1 VETKEEVMRIDLS
14 GKTALVTGSTSGM
27 GYAIA
32 KGLAE
37 AGAAVVIHG
46 RSEASVSQA
55 GERLKQE
62 VPVVNLRGRAAEL
75 ADDGAVRDLLKAV
88 PDVDILVNN
97 AGPIES
103 KPFFELT
110 DEDWDRFFQ
119 VYVMAAVRLSRHYGR
134 AMMKRNWGR
143 ILFSAG
149 VTSGFSPGEMVHYGS
164 CKAALLGL
172 SRGLAEN
179 VAGTGITVNAFLPGP
194 THTEESFMARAKPP
208 AGKTFEAIE
217 NELFGSS
224 LLSSVVRRFIRPVEV
239 ANFVVFLAS
248 EQASA
253 ITGAALHVDGG
264 VIRSIL

>member
-1 VETKEEVMRIDLS
+1 MHIDLS

-37 AGAAVVIHG
+37 AGAAVVVHG
-46 RSEASVSQA
+46 RSEKSVSVA
-55 GERLKQE
+55 RERLKQD
-62 VPVVNLRGRAAEL
+62 VPAANLRSHAAEL
-75 ADDGAVRDLLKAV
+75 GDVDAVGALLAAV
-88 PDVDILVNN
+88 PDVDILVSN

-110 DEDWDRFFQ
+110 DDDWERFFQ
-119 VYVMAAVRLSRHYGR
+119 IYVMAAVRLSRHYGR
-134 AMMKRNWGR
+134 AMLKRGWGR
-143 ILFSAG
+143 MLFSAS
-149 VTSGFSPGEMVHYGS
+149 VTGGFYPGEMVHYGS

-179 VAGTGITVNAFLPGP
+179 VAGSGVTVNAFIPGP
-194 THTEESFMARAKPP
+194 THTEESFMARATKPP
-208 AGKTFEAIE
+208 GKTFQAIE
-217 NELFGSS
+217 KDLFGS
-224 LLSSVVRRFIRPVEV
+224 LLFSSVLRRFIRPTEV